1 MPDRPHVLVYGA
13 GAVGSLVAAALAE
26 PHPLGGPAPAVTVLG
41 RRPHVA
47 SIRTWGLV
55 VESAAG
61 RTVSKAVDSITS
73 LDDLAA
79 PPDLVILT
87 VKAYQVPEAL
97 ALLAGVLA
105 RPDVAVVVV
114 ENGVGSEETVAGVIG
129 GDRTV
134 SGAVTISV
142 EMERPGTVRRHTSGG
157 GVALAPVGTA
167 APAERVAALFRASA
181 LPVRVY
187 PDAAQ
192 MKWSKLLLNILAN
205 ATSAILDLPPAT
217 IAQDSRLFALERDA
231 FREAV
236 RVMRALGPRPA
247 ALPGYPVP
255 LLVRVMSAPPW
266 AGQAV
271 LRRALGRGRGDK
283 MPSLWHDLER
293 GRRQNEVTV
302 LNGAVAREGERLG
315 VAVPVN
321 RTLTDVLL
329 ALAEGRADRETY
341 RHKPE
346 ALLDACRRPTPG
358 RQP

>member
-1 MPDRPHVLVYGA
+1 MPDGTQVLVYGA

-26 PHPLGGPAPAVTVLG
+26 SRPPAGAPPRVTVLG

-47 SIRTWGLV
+47 AIRTWGLILDG
-55 VESAAG
+55 AAG
-61 RTVSKAVDSITS
+61 RTVCKNVDSVTS

-79 PPDLVILT
+79 PPDIVMLA

-105 RPDVAVVVV
+105 RPDTSVVVL

-142 EMERPGTVRRHTSGG
+142 EQGRPGSVRRHTRGG
-157 GVALAPVGTA
+157 GIALAPVGA
-167 APAERVAALFRASA
+167 ASPVGCAAALFRTSPLA
-181 LPVRVY
+181 VRTY

-192 MKWSKLLLNILAN
+192 MKWSKLLLNLLMN
-205 ATSAILDLPPAT
+205 ATSAILDLPAGA
-217 IAQDSRLFALERDA
+217 IAGDPRLFTLERAA
-231 FREAV
+231 FHEAV
-236 RVMRALGPRPA
+236 RVVRALGLRPV
-247 ALPGYPVP
+247 ALPGFPVP
-255 LLVRVMSAPPW
+255 LLVRVMAAPPW
-266 AGQAV
+266 LGRAV
-271 LRRALGRGRGDK
+271 LRRGLSRGRGDK

-293 GRRQNEVTV
+293 GRRQNEVAV
-302 LNGAVAREGERLG
+302 LNGAVAREGARLG

-329 ALAEGRADRETY
+329 SLAEGRAERATF

-346 ALLDACRRPTPG
+346 VLLDACRKRG
-358 RQP
+358 ADV

>member
-26 PHPLGGPAPAVTVLG
+26 SNTPGRPAPTVTVLG

-55 VESAAG
+55 IESAAG

-73 LDDLAA
+73 LDDLAT

-105 RPDVAVVVV
+105 RPDVAVVVL
-114 ENGVGSEETVAGVIG
+114 ENGIGSEEAVAGVIG
-129 GDRTV
+129 ADRTV

-157 GVALAPVGTA
+157 GVALAPVGAA
-167 APAERVAALFRASA
+167 APRDRVAELFRASA
-181 LPVRVY
+181 LQVRVY
-187 PDAAQ
+187 PDARE

-205 ATSAILDLPPAT
+205 ATSAILDLPPAA
-217 IAQDSRLFALERDA
+217 IAHDARLFALEREA

-236 RVMRALGPRPA
+236 GVMRALDLHSV

-255 LLVRVMSAPPW
+255 WLVRVMSAPPW

-293 GRRQNEVTV
+293 GRHQNEVTV

-321 RTLTDVLL
+321 RTLTNVLL
-329 ALAEGRADRETY
+329 DLAEGRADREIY
-341 RHKPE
+341 RGKPD
-346 ALLDACRRPTPG
+346 ALLRACHDRG
-358 RQP
+358 AGV